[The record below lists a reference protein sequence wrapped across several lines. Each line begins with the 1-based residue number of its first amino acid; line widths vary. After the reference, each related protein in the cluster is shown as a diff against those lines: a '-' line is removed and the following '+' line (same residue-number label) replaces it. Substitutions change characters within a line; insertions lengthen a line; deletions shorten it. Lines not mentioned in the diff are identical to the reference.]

1 MTENT
6 LLYTTVSYCSVDT
19 QIPPLIGRLFVC
31 LWWFP
36 CFRSVIQD
44 FFFVSFI
51 NNMQVQKLLW
61 SLKLTV
67 MCISSTVVQSCSK
80 IFFFFVLPALTG
92 KLIALVSFSAVTFSP
107 SPPLLLSPLSSALRE
122 PTVLTI
128 FRRLVDAWLQCC
140 VVFYFYCTLLK
151 KKVWKV
157 AFNFS

>member
-31 LWWFP
+31 GDFLVSVQS
-36 CFRSVIQD
+36 FRI

-151 KKVWKV
+151 KKV
-157 AFNFS
+157 